1 MSVFEA
7 IRYKPE
13 WNSEVNEATKHPP
26 ETTREVM
33 EQPLLSKMEL
43 KDIPNCANAITHGNP
58 FELSRIMDHQQGD
71 TDLRVRG
78 NCGIVSARNLIAM
91 NGVNI
96 SERNLTKYAS
106 EAGLCENDKRLPPSE
121 RGGTKSS
128 ERQELLEIFGVKT
141 EKWMATDSGTTLDKI
156 ADALDRGH
164 GGILSLN
171 AGILYDNP
179 KMSAVNAEGK
189 PMSNHVVTLLSAV
202 RDGATNE
209 VKGFY
214 ICDSGTGEACRYVD
228 SDRLKKSFC
237 DVENACVQ
245 ISKERM
251 RGVGE

>member
-7 IRYKPE
+7 IRTVPE
-13 WNSEVNEATKHPP
+13 QKSEVSEVANRPP
-26 ETTREVM
+26 ETTKEVA
-33 EQPLLSKMEL
+33 EQPLLSKMEI
-43 KDIPNCANAITHGNP
+43 KDVPNCTNAITHGNP
-58 FELSRIMDHQQGD
+58 FELSKKMDSQQGD
-71 TDLRVRG
+71 TDLRMRG

-106 EAGLCENDKRLPPSE
+106 EAGLCENSKRLPANE

-141 EKWMATDSGTTLDKI
+141 EKWMATDSDTTLDKI

-179 KMSAVNAEGK
+179 NMSAVNAEGK
-189 PMSNHVVTLLSAV
+189 PMSNHVVTLLGAV
-202 RDGATNE
+202 RDGTSNE

-214 ICDSGTGEACRYVD
+214 ICDSGTGEACKYVD
-228 SDRLKKSFC
+228 SDRLKKSFFS
-237 DVENACVQ
+237 VENACVQ
-245 ISKERM
+245 MSKERM
-251 RGVGE
+251 RGIEG